1 MPELKNRRHEKF
13 VQCLHIFKNKAK
25 AVRMAGYSSKNSDV
39 TSQQL
44 LNREDI
50 QERLKEVEE
59 ENITEVNFNV
69 DVVEEL
75 EKQYDSAQKKHNI
88 TGALKALELIQKVRG
103 NKSSNEI
110 EISVESLEENII
122 NCLNRISTEK
132 VKELLLKSNHS
143 KIILQLESNIEQL
156 QQHQEKISQESQE

>member
-13 VQCLHIFKNKAK
+13 VQCLYIFKNKAK
-25 AVRMAGYSSKNSDV
+25 AVRMAGYSSKNSAQ
-39 TSQQL
+39 TAQQL

-50 QERLKEVEE
+50 QERLKEVEK

-122 NCLNRISTEK
+122 DCLNKISTEN
-132 VKELLLKSNHS
+132 VKKLILKSNHS
-143 KIILQLESNIEQL
+143 KIILQIESNIEQI
-156 QQHQEKISQESQE
+156 QQNQEKISEELQE

>member
-13 VQCLHIFKNKAK
+13 VQCLYIFKNKAK
-25 AVRMAGYSSKNSDV
+25 AVRMAGYSSKNSAQ
-39 TSQQL
+39 TAQQL

-50 QERLKEVEE
+50 QERLKEVEK

-110 EISVESLEENII
+110 EATEESLEENIKE
-122 NCLNRISTEK
+122 CLNKMSVSRVLNLIMS
-132 VKELLLKSNHS
+132 SNHK
-143 KIILQLESNIEQL
+143 KILNSNNQVNNSTND
-156 QQHQEKISQESQE
+156 SQEENKDNS

>member
-1 MPELKNRRHEKF
+1 MQIPEVIDRVNEIKD
-13 VQCLHIFKNKAK
+13 NK
-25 AVRMAGYSSKNSDV
+25 
-39 TSQQL
+39 
-44 LNREDI
+44 
-50 QERLKEVEE
+50 KEE
-59 ENITEVNFNV
+59 INFNV

-88 TGALKALELIQKVRG
+88 PGALKALELIQKVRG

>member
-1 MPELKNRRHEKF
+1 MPELKNKKRESF
-13 VQCLHIFKNKAK
+13 CQFMATTNKQSLSAK
-25 AVRMAGYSSKNSDV
+25 KSGYSSKNSDV

-103 NKSSNEI
+103 NKSSNDI

-122 NCLNRISTEK
+122 DCLNRISTEK

-143 KIILQLESNIEQL
+143 KIILQLESNIEQH
-156 QQHQEKISQESQE
+156 QQSQEKTEEEHQE

>member
-1 MPELKNRRHEKF
+1 MPELENKRHEKF
-13 VQCLHIFKNKAK
+13 VQCLHTFKNKAK
-25 AVRMAGYSSKNSDV
+25 AVRMAGYSAKNSDV
-39 TSQQL
+39 TAQQL
-44 LNREDI
+44 LKRKDI

-88 TGALKALELIQKVRG
+88 PGALKALELIQKVRG

-122 NCLNRISTEK
+122 DCLNRISTEN
-132 VKELLLKSNHS
+132 VKKLLLKSNHS

-156 QQHQEKISQESQE
+156 QQHQEKISQEHQE

>member
-1 MPELKNRRHEKF
+1 VPELKNKKRESF
-13 VQCLHIFKNKAK
+13 CQFMATTNKQSLSAK
-25 AVRMAGYSSKNSDV
+25 KSGYSEKNAHIIGY
-39 TSQQL
+39 QL
-44 LNREDI
+44 MQIPEIKARVE
-50 QERLKEVEE
+50 ELKESKK
-59 ENITEVNFNV
+59 TEVNFNV

-75 EKQYDSAQKKHNI
+75 EKQYDTAQKKHNI
-88 TGALKALELIQKVRG
+88 PGALKALELIQKVRG

-122 NCLNRISTEK
+122 DCLNRISTEK

>member
-1 MPELKNRRHEKF
+1 MPELKNKRHEKF
-13 VQCLHIFKNKAK
+13 VQCLHTFKNKSK
-25 AVRMAGYSSKNSDV
+25 AVRMAGYSAKNSDV

-44 LNREDI
+44 LKRNDI
-50 QERLKEVEE
+50 QERLKEVEK

-75 EKQYDSAQKKHNI
+75 EKQYDTAQKKHNI

-122 NCLNRISTEK
+122 DCLNKISTEK
-132 VKELLLKSNHS
+132 VKELLLKSSHS
-143 KIILQLESNIEQL
+143 KIILQLELNTEQN
-156 QQHQEKISQESQE
+156 QQHQEKISEELQ

>member
-1 MPELKNRRHEKF
+1 MPELKNKRHEKF
-13 VQCLHIFKNKAK
+13 VQCLHTFKNKSK

-122 NCLNRISTEK
+122 DCLNKISTEK

-143 KIILQLESNIEQL
+143 KIILQLELNTEQN
-156 QQHQEKISQESQE
+156 QQHQEKISEELQ

>member
-1 MPELKNRRHEKF
+1 MPKLENEKYEDFANMVAKTGNGALSARSVGYAKKHSHITASKLLKIPEIKARVEELKE
-13 VQCLHIFKNKAK
+13 
-25 AVRMAGYSSKNSDV
+25 SK
-39 TSQQL
+39 
-44 LNREDI
+44 
-50 QERLKEVEE
+50 K
-59 ENITEVNFNV
+59 TEVNFNV

-75 EKQYDSAQKKHNI
+75 EKQYDTAQKKHNI
-88 TGALKALELIQKVRG
+88 PGALKALELIQKVRG

>member
-1 MPELKNRRHEKF
+1 VPELKNKKRESF
-13 VQCLHIFKNKAK
+13 CQFMATTNKQSLSAK
-25 AVRMAGYSSKNSDV
+25 KAGYSEKNAHIIGY
-39 TSQQL
+39 QL
-44 LNREDI
+44 MQIPEVIDRVNEIKDNK
-50 QERLKEVEE
+50 KEE
-59 ENITEVNFNV
+59 INFNV

-88 TGALKALELIQKVRG
+88 PGALKALELIQKVRG

>member
-1 MPELKNRRHEKF
+1 MTELKNKRHEKF
-13 VQCLHIFKNKAK
+13 VQCLHTFKNKAK
-25 AVRMAGYSSKNSDV
+25 AVRMAGYSAKNSDV

-44 LNREDI
+44 LKRKDI

-59 ENITEVNFNV
+59 ENVTEINFNV

-75 EKQYDSAQKKHNI
+75 EKQYDTAQKKHNI

-110 EISVESLEENII
+110 EATEESLEENIKE
-122 NCLNRISTEK
+122 CLNKMSVSRVLNLIMS
-132 VKELLLKSNHS
+132 SNHK
-143 KIILQLESNIEQL
+143 KILNSNNQVNNSTND
-156 QQHQEKISQESQE
+156 SQEENKDNS